1 VVGKEIVYGFGNP
14 YLVNSTATVAG
25 IWPDCVCFLNRNNT
39 VTHVVALG
47 AIITSW
53 LLSWFI
59 VFNAVFGMGAEQLRE
74 HPIAASFA
82 WLPTGAGALRM
93 GVAVDHLTVFN
104 VVLCTIGVRLDFFSI
119 VLVTPTSAKK
129 RDLRDEPGLPP
140 HHGREPMY
148 SRFFAY
154 LCLFAAGMLT
164 LTVADNLLL
173 LFVWLGSDG
182 AVFVLVD
189 RLLVCSRL

>member
-1 VVGKEIVYGFGNP
+1 MDLATLTWLIPLPPLLAFGLIV
-14 YLVNSTATVAG
+14 L
-25 IWPDCVCFLNRNNT
+25 FLNRNNT

-93 GVAVDHLTVFN
+93 GVAVDHLTVLMLFF
-104 VVLCTIGVRLDFFSI
+104 VPLACVLIFLYSVGYSNFS
-119 VLVTPTSAKK
+119 KK

-173 LFVWLGSDG
+173 LFVGWEVMGC
-182 AVFVLVD
+182 V
-189 RLLVCSRL
+189 RTR